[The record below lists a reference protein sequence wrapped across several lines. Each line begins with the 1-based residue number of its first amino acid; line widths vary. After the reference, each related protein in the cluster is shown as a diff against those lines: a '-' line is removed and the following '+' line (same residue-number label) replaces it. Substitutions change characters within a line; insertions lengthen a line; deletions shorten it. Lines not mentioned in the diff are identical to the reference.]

1 MSGPWHPTGRGRVS
15 ARSPSALACCDRCNF
30 VYNLSD
36 LRWQWFWAGMKLQNS
51 QLLVCRTCYD
61 EPNQQLRTI
70 IIPPDPLPVFNPR
83 PERYTSEVPSY
94 MAEESSTFAGIDLTT
109 EDGVNLIMEIQDVPS
124 PTPELPV
131 IYPLVPGPYS

>member
-1 MSGPWHPTGRGRVS
+1 MGAWHPSGRAKVS
-15 ARSPSALACCDRCNF
+15 ARSPRALGVCDSCGF
-30 VYNLSD
+30 TYNLVD
-36 LRWQWFWAGMKLQNS
+36 LRPRQQWTGMKIQTFN
-51 QLLVCRTCYD
+51 QLVCRTCWD
-61 EPNQQLRTI
+61 IPQPQLRTI
-70 IIPPDPLPVFNPR
+70 IIPPDPIPVYNPR

-109 EDGVNLIMEIQDVPS
+109 EDGKNLIHEIQDVPS